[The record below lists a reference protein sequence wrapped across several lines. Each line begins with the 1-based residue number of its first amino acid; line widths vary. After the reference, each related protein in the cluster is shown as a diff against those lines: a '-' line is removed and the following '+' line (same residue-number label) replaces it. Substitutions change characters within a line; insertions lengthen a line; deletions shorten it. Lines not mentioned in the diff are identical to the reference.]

1 MKPGCTVM
9 IPQDRG
15 IHFNWG
21 SVHHFSF
28 FFFFFYMEPD
38 NVQWAKEEYTV
49 VQQGHTSLQYRIRL
63 SHHGCIMKSKARQQ
77 GCRFLITMWWR
88 HQCYCLIVKRRKMDR
103 YSILTSNCWGGRACF
118 DSLFVFIFF
127 FFTHNACKTPRLE
140 ICMNNLPFFYWL
152 NSEATF

>member
-1 MKPGCTVM
+1 
-9 IPQDRG
+9 
-15 IHFNWG
+15 
-21 SVHHFSF
+21 
-28 FFFFFYMEPD
+28 
-38 NVQWAKEEYTV
+38 
-49 VQQGHTSLQYRIRL
+49 
-63 SHHGCIMKSKARQQ
+63 
-77 GCRFLITMWWR
+77 
-88 HQCYCLIVKRRKMDR
+88 MDR